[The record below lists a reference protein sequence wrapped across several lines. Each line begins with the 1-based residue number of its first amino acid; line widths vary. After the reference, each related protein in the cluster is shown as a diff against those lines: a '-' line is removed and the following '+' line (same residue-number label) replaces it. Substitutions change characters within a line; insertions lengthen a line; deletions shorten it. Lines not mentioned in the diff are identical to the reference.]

1 MRRKRILA
9 GLLLAAMLAAVT
21 VCGQAE
27 LRLNETKKGGKV
39 VRREWLDESGAL
51 TNGPEGYAYVIRSFS
66 GTTVTEKFYDAEGN
80 PATLAGGYAG
90 QMLTYGNRHR
100 LEEIVYL
107 DEKGKK
113 TECGAGYARLRL
125 TYSGSG
131 KVTSAGYFDA
141 RNDSVT
147 VPGLG
152 YAAVRVEYRGST
164 MTKTTWLDAS
174 KKPRDLAAGYAV
186 QIQSVN
192 KSNKVTGIRFEHA
205 DGSAAASPEGW
216 ASCRRELDKKNREV
230 SVKYYDL
237 AGNLMPVGGS
247 YAYEVKTWSG
257 DQAYTLDRYD
267 ATGQRVPAGDGY
279 ASLKRE
285 YNKNDQLIRETCLDA
300 SGRVCE
306 DATGVAVRSYGYDG
320 EGRFSEVRYEDER
333 GNAALNRMG
342 CAGYTEKLDGDGF
355 RISRVFFGT
364 DGKPVNTADGY
375 SEIRFLYDGSRRIAK
390 TEYYDVNGA
399 LIRAE

>member
-1 MRRKRILA
+1 M
-9 GLLLAAMLAAVT
+9 
-21 VCGQAE
+21 
-27 LRLNETKKGGKV
+27 
-39 VRREWLDESGAL
+39 
-51 TNGPEGYAYVIRSFS
+51 
-66 GTTVTEKFYDAEGN
+66 
-80 PATLAGGYAG
+80 
-90 QMLTYGNRHR
+90 
-100 LEEIVYL
+100 
-107 DEKGKK
+107 
-113 TECGAGYARLRL
+113 
-125 TYSGSG
+125 
-131 KVTSAGYFDA
+131 
-141 RNDSVT
+141 
-147 VPGLG
+147 
-152 YAAVRVEYRGST
+152 
-164 MTKTTWLDAS
+164 
-174 KKPRDLAAGYAV
+174 
-186 QIQSVN
+186 
-192 KSNKVTGIRFEHA
+192 
-205 DGSAAASPEGW
+205 
-216 ASCRRELDKKNREV
+216 
-230 SVKYYDL
+230 KYYDL

-306 DATGVAVRSYGYDG
+306 DATGVAVRSYSYDG

-375 SEIRFLYDGSRRIAK
+375 SEIRFLYVGSRRIAK